1 VRKRLIRSTLLIVV
15 VAVVILGGPLVALA
29 RHQVWSSANQRLRQQ
44 ATALAGEFE
53 DQLSAGLPV
62 DLTKVSHQL
71 PGDRVIVTQPNGHRQ
86 VAGANLSGGIRQEA
100 VAVTGGKVTVQAP
113 AGPTIDKAR
122 QVTFLVLGLALLAAM
137 AAVALAIRQARQLS
151 EPLARLAARANAL
164 GHGDFAPRSIE
175 SGIPE
180 IDAIAQVLDHS
191 GGQLSALVTLQR
203 QFASDAAH
211 QLRTPLTGIGLRLE
225 EICDNADT
233 ESAQEAEAAL
243 AQVERLNAVITTLL
257 ARAHDES
264 DDPAHFDVAALLTG
278 EAEAWRVAL
287 AAHER
292 SLVLDVAA
300 GVSAYARREHVV
312 QILTALMD
320 NALVHG
326 SGDVTVQLHRL
337 DRQVG
342 ITVQDDGDGVPAEL
356 RPHIFTRSVSG
367 QHGTGIGLALAR
379 SLAVGEG
386 GSLELSSRSPAEMV
400 LRLPS
405 A

>member
-1 VRKRLIRSTLLIVV
+1 VRTRLIRSTLLIVV

-53 DQLSAGLPV
+53 DQLSAGLSV
-62 DLTKVSHQL
+62 DLAKVSRQL
-71 PGDRVIVTQPNGHRQ
+71 PGDRVIVTKENGHRQ
-86 VAGANLSGGIRQEA
+86 IAGASLSGGVRQET

-122 QVTFLVLGLALLAAM
+122 QVTLLVIGLALLAAL
-137 AAVALAIRQARQLS
+137 AAIALAIRQARQLS
-151 EPLARLAARANAL
+151 EPLARLAGRANAL
-164 GHGDFAPRSIE
+164 GHGDFAPRSIA

-180 IDAIAQVLDHS
+180 IDAIAEVLDRS
-191 GGQLSALVTLQR
+191 ADQLSALVTLQR

-225 EICDNADT
+225 EICNNADS

-257 ARAHDES
+257 ARAHDDS
-264 DDPAHFDVAALLTG
+264 DDPTHFDVAALLTG
-278 EAEAWRVAL
+278 EAEAWRTAL
-287 AAHER
+287 AAHHR
-292 SLVLDVAA
+292 SLVLDVAS
-300 GVSAYARREHVV
+300 GGTVRARREHVV
-312 QILTALMD
+312 QILTALID

-326 SGDVTVQLHRL
+326 RGDVAVRVRRVG
-337 DRQVG
+337 RQVSVA
-342 ITVQDDGDGVPAEL
+342 IRDDGDGVPTEL

-367 QHGTGIGLALAR
+367 QQGTGIGLALAR
-379 SLAVGEG
+379 SLAAGEG

-400 LRLPS
+400 LQLPG

>member
-1 VRKRLIRSTLLIVV
+1 VRTRLIRSTLLIVV

-62 DLTKVSHQL
+62 DLAKVPHQL
-71 PGDRVIVTQPNGHRQ
+71 PGDRVIVTPENGHRQ
-86 VAGANLSGGIRQEA
+86 IAGATLSGGVRQETVA
-100 VAVTGGKVTVQAP
+100 VAGGKVTVQAP

-122 QVTFLVLGLALLAAM
+122 QVTLLVIGLALLAAM
-137 AAVALAIRQARQLS
+137 AAIALAIRQARQLS
-151 EPLARLAARANAL
+151 EPLARLAARANAI
-164 GHGDFAPRSIE
+164 GHGDFAPQSME

-180 IDAIAQVLDHS
+180 IDAIAEVLDHS
-191 GGQLSALVTLQR
+191 AGQLSALVTVQR

-225 EICDNADT
+225 EIGNNADA

-257 ARAHDES
+257 ARAHDDS
-264 DDPAHFDVAALLTG
+264 DDPTPFDVAALLSG
-278 EAEAWRVAL
+278 EADAWRAAL
-287 AAHER
+287 AADQR

-300 GVSAYARREHVV
+300 GGTARARREHVV

-326 SGDVTVQLHRL
+326 RGDVTVRL
-337 DRQVG
+337 RRADRHVG
-342 ITVQDDGDGVPAEL
+342 ITVHDSGDGVPSEL

-367 QHGTGIGLALAR
+367 HHGTGIGLALAR

-386 GSLELSSRSPAEMV
+386 GSLELSSRSPAELV